1 MKIVRLKQ
9 ALYEDLFL
17 LNESDVDHLINYKI
31 KDFDPVESIR
41 FSSFLNMICQTI
53 PIDNLLQLQIRGT
66 GRLFKKSDMI
76 NLYLNPKIIYHRDNL
91 LHYICRII
99 SRKVNGSDKITGKGI
114 SSNPNLWKYG
124 KVLLLINNKIN
135 ILAYQQDFE
144 REIIKSFPFYFPE
157 RLFRL
162 FTQRIIRYSY
172 IYKHILH
179 RIKQNQ
185 KTVLLSGINL
195 IEKKYNIK
203 FDDYIDT
210 IKELFIWFLGIKE
223 TGLNSARFDMKNKET
238 FYINKE
244 RFKGTQVIPT
254 LEALSRDIRG
264 FCEEFNIKRKDEID
278 NDVFCYF
285 QSIFDYPIFKN
296 DIEFCIIDFKFLI
309 EGICSGLIWKI
320 ESILKNNNKINHN
333 MQEIRGQYGNLLEEY
348 FVFLMNKIFPEIN
361 LTNNQEGKPD
371 AVLEV
376 NNNNENYIII
386 FEFTTKFYKISSLY
400 NRTSENFKKDLTR
413 MLFSN
418 KRNDKGKFINLDKY
432 MADYKKQNKIV
443 IPILVTESWLGDY
456 DLLNRIGNI
465 LKKKIQEH
473 KLKNL
478 NKFKPY
484 ILSLDDME
492 TFWAISTKGKE
503 GKEFITS
510 LEIWEKIQKGKFLYN
525 FANFVSEEG
534 RFNNQ
539 EYLNFFDAHNL
550 AN

>member
-172 IYKHILH
+172 FYKYILH

-210 IKELFIWFLGIKE
+210 IKELLGHKSL
-223 TGLNSARFDMKNKET
+223 TM
-238 FYINKE
+238 
-244 RFKGTQVIPT
+244 T
-254 LEALSRDIRG
+254 LRYAHLAPG
-264 FCEEFNIKRKDEID
+264 HKRK
-278 NDVFCYF
+278 
-285 QSIFDYPIFKN
+285 
-296 DIEFCIIDFKFLI
+296 
-309 EGICSGLIWKI
+309 
-320 ESILKNNNKINHN
+320 
-333 MQEIRGQYGNLLEEY
+333 
-348 FVFLMNKIFPEIN
+348 
-361 LTNNQEGKPD
+361 
-371 AVLEV
+371 AV
-376 NNNNENYIII
+376 N
-386 FEFTTKFYKISSLY
+386 T
-400 NRTSENFKKDLTR
+400 
-413 MLFSN
+413 
-418 KRNDKGKFINLDKY
+418 LD
-432 MADYKKQNKIV
+432 
-443 IPILVTESWLGDY
+443 
-456 DLLNRIGNI
+456 
-465 LKKKIQEH
+465 
-473 KLKNL
+473 
-478 NKFKPY
+478 
-484 ILSLDDME
+484 
-492 TFWAISTKGKE
+492 
-503 GKEFITS
+503 
-510 LEIWEKIQKGKFLYN
+510 
-525 FANFVSEEG
+525 
-534 RFNNQ
+534 
-539 EYLNFFDAHNL
+539 
-550 AN
+550 